1 LVLVPAV
8 RAVVSGVL
16 ANGCVRGS
24 VQAVASRKTPKS
36 KKREPLNPDRI
47 AHAALAFIDERGLDE
62 MSVRNLGAALGVEG
76 MALYKHFPS
85 KEAILDAVSELL
97 ILELVVPA
105 PGSET
110 WKTRAL
116 RVAHDYRAISRRH
129 PRAFPLLASRRFTT
143 PRALALTDRIFFA
156 LMADGLTAQQ
166 AVQVYR
172 GVANWSNGTIFDE
185 LAGFAAAEQSRS
197 ESPVPRELTALAAA
211 QPFLANEHFDAIFET
226 GLDALLTGLE
236 LEFQKRSR

>member
-1 LVLVPAV
+1 MAS
-8 RAVVSGVL
+8 RAANVVSGVL
-16 ANGCVRGS
+16 AIAGVRGS
-24 VQAVASRKTPKS
+24 VSLVASRKTPKV

-47 AHAALAFIDERGLDE
+47 ATAALAFIDERGLEE
-62 MSVRNLGAALGVEG
+62 MSVRNLGASLGVEG

-85 KEAILDAVSELL
+85 KEAILDAVAELL

-105 PGSET
+105 PGSES

-129 PRAFPLLASRRFTT
+129 PRAFPLLATRRFAT
-143 PRALALTDRIFFA
+143 PRALALIDRIFFA
-156 LMADGLTAQQ
+156 LMADGLSAQQ

-185 LAGFAAAEQSRS
+185 LTGFAAAKQQRADL
-197 ESPVPRELTALAAA
+197 PVPRELTALAAA
-211 QPFLANEHFDAIFET
+211 QPYLAIEHFDAIFET

-236 LEFQKRSR
+236 LKFQKRSR